1 VWQSAMVLVEE
12 AYRITAAFP
21 DKERFGLSQQIQRS
35 SVSVPSNIAA
45 GHSRD
50 SSREYLHHLSIASG
64 SLAELETQVELAGR
78 LGYLDETHLKEFLR
92 NASVTGKLL
101 RALQTAMKARVRSAS

>member
-1 VWQSAMVLVEE
+1 MALVEE
-12 AYRITAAFP
+12 AYSITAAFP

-35 SVSVPSNIAA
+35 AVSVPSNIAE

-50 SSREYLHHLSIASG
+50 SSREYLHHLSIALG

-78 LGYLDETHLKEFLR
+78 LGYLDEARLTKFLQ

-101 RALQTAMKARVRSAS
+101 RALQRSMKTKVRSIN